1 MFSIF
6 FCNWRIHRSF
16 QDVVEETMK
25 HLPLMKEL
33 VDEYSGPNRSTA
45 KKQGEELERV
55 AKTLPASTPP
65 SIKRF
70 TDRAVLSLQV

>member
-1 MFSIF
+1 
-6 FCNWRIHRSF
+6 
-16 QDVVEETMK
+16 MK
-25 HLPLMKEL
+25 NLPLMKKV
-33 VDEYSGPNRSTA
+33 VDDHSGPNRSTA

-55 AKTLPASTPP
+55 AKTLPASAPP